1 MAWQLQDA
9 KNKFSKVVQQART
22 QGPQVVTVRGER
34 AVVVLSAEDYDSLRA
49 ARPTLVDAL
58 LDGPRWDDDFVE
70 AVTARVKAPSRD
82 PAF

>member
-58 LDGPRWDDDFVE
+58 LDGPRWDDDFAK
-70 AVTARVKAPSRD
+70 AVTARVKTPSRD